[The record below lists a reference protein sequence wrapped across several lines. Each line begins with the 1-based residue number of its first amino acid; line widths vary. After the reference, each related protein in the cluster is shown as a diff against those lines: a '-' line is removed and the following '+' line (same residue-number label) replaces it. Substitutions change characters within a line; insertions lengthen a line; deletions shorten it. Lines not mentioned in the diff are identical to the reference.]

1 MSRWLWKQPSRCA
14 VNPCIAK
21 AFILEHASPQGLT
34 ANLIYLSIKTGNDM
48 KKTMVLLI
56 AGLLSSTTFAY
67 ETYTQI
73 GNTSYGSNG
82 SSSTRIGNSSY
93 HSNGS
98 SSTRIG
104 NGIYNSNGSSCQL
117 LGNSAYCNWVISYL
131 FRTVIG
137 HLIHCRQP
145 TQGLAGIFFWIGKAL
160 ILLAQQEATPYGT
173 KSGSRSVAAIRAIVE
188 KPVKS
193 LADGGW
199 LVFTAAR
206 SSHS

>member
-1 MSRWLWKQPSRCA
+1 
-14 VNPCIAK
+14 
-21 AFILEHASPQGLT
+21 
-34 ANLIYLSIKTGNDM
+34 M

-117 LGNSAYCNWVISYL
+117 LGNSAYCI
-131 FRTVIG
+131 
-137 HLIHCRQP
+137 
-145 TQGLAGIFFWIGKAL
+145 
-160 ILLAQQEATPYGT
+160 
-173 KSGSRSVAAIRAIVE
+173 
-188 KPVKS
+188 
-193 LADGGW
+193 
-199 LVFTAAR
+199 
-206 SSHS
+206 